1 MHIYLTFMI
10 FLLGLVLASFL
21 NALLYRIDNG
31 YKYPEIFV
39 KGSHCEKCGKM
50 LKVYELIPVLSYIIF
65 RGRCSKCGY
74 KIPKYYPVSE
84 LALGIGMGSIY
95 YYSLPPTL
103 YVVLI
108 FFFCF
113 SYFDRIYKEIP
124 KELVDTFLI
133 FSVIYFLMSTLL
145 NHSIPEN
152 AVIGGIIM
160 CVFILFIAKVMKKP
174 FGMGDI
180 LVLLGLSIVVNLELY
195 LGYIYVF
202 LISSG
207 LYSLYIVLFK
217 KEKIKSSLALLPFMF
232 LSLSITFL
240 FYPYLLEFVSKVFYF

>member
-1 MHIYLTFMI
+1 MHMYFTFII

-50 LKVYELIPVLSYIIF
+50 LKTYELIPVLSYVLF
-65 RGRCSKCGY
+65 RGKCSVCGY

-84 LALGIGMGSIY
+84 LALGVGMGSIY
-95 YYSLPPTL
+95 YYSLSPIL
-103 YVVLI
+103 YAVLI

-113 SYFDRIYKEIP
+113 SYFDRIYKEVPRI
-124 KELVDTFLI
+124 LINTYLI
-133 FSVIYFLMSTLL
+133 FSILYFLILTLL

-152 AVIGGIIM
+152 AIIGGIIV
-160 CVFILFIAKVMKKP
+160 CVFILIVAKIMKKP

-180 LVLLGLSIVVNLELY
+180 LVLFGLSIVLNLKLY

-202 LISSG
+202 LLFSS
-207 LYSLYIVLFK
+207 LYSLYIVIFK
-217 KEKIKSSLALLPFMF
+217 KKTIKTPLPLLPFMF
-232 LSLSITFL
+232 LSLSISFL
-240 FYPYLLEFVSKVFYF
+240 FYPYILDFISRVFYF

>member
-1 MHIYLTFMI
+1 
-10 FLLGLVLASFL
+10 
-21 NALLYRIDNG
+21 
-31 YKYPEIFV
+31 
-39 KGSHCEKCGKM
+39 
-50 LKVYELIPVLSYIIF
+50 
-65 RGRCSKCGY
+65 
-74 KIPKYYPVSE
+74 
-84 LALGIGMGSIY
+84 MGSIY
-95 YYSLPPTL
+95 YYSLSPIL

-133 FSVIYFLMSTLL
+133 FSVIYFFMSTLL
-145 NHSIPEN
+145 NHSMSGN
-152 AVIGGIIM
+152 AIIVGIVI
-160 CVFILFIAKVMKKP
+160 CVFILLIAKLMKKP

-202 LISSG
+202 LLSSG

-232 LSLSITFL
+232 ISLSITFL
-240 FYPYLLEFVSKVFYF
+240 FYPYIVEFISKVFYF